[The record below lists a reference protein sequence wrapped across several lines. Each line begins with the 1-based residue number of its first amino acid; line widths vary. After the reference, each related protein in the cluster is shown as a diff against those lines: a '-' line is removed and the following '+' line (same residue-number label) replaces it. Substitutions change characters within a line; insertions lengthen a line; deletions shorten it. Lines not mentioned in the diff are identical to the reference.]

1 MYTLDDLLRIME
13 RLRDPQHGCPWDV
26 EQTFESIIPSTIEE
40 CYELAAAIQDGDFA
54 HVADELGDVLFQV
67 IFYTQLGKEQE
78 LFDFSS
84 VVDGLSTKLIRRH
97 PHVFA
102 HGKIEGIVGTQ
113 SDSGSSNQAAPI
125 ADAPAVKRQWEKI
138 KADERRERA
147 QQGAL
152 DDVPVA
158 LPALPRA
165 QKLQKRAARVGFDW
179 SAAAPVFAKLD
190 EEIAELVAASES
202 GSPGDVED
210 ELGDVLFTVV
220 NLARHLGVN
229 AEQAMRRANHKF
241 ESRFKK
247 MEAEAAEG
255 SEALSDLSPAQLE
268 ALWSAAKDRLDHSRA
283 DQAAATI
290 EHDPASHF
298 DTRSEPDSDIAR
310 EAPPVS

>member
-1 MYTLDDLLRIME
+1 MYSLDDLLRIME

-26 EQTFESIIPSTIEE
+26 EQTFATIIPSTIEE
-40 CYELAAAIQDGDFA
+40 CYELAAAIQDGDFD

-84 VVDGLSTKLIRRH
+84 VVNGLSKKLIRRH

-102 HGKIEGIVGTQ
+102 NGEIEGIVDARPQPGA
-113 SDSGSSNQAAPI
+113 SNEITPI
-125 ADAPAVKRQWEKI
+125 ADAATVKRQWEKI

-152 DDVPVA
+152 ADVPVA

-179 SAAAPVFAKLD
+179 ASVVPVFAKLD
-190 EEIAELVAASES
+190 EEITELVAASEN
-202 GSPGDVED
+202 GSPSDVED

-229 AEQAMRRANHKF
+229 AEQAMRRANQKF
-241 ESRFKK
+241 ESRFKQ
-247 MEAEAAEG
+247 MEAQTAAREQV
-255 SEALSDLSPAQLE
+255 LSDLSPTELE

-283 DQAAATI
+283 T
-290 EHDPASHF
+290 
-298 DTRSEPDSDIAR
+298 
-310 EAPPVS
+310 